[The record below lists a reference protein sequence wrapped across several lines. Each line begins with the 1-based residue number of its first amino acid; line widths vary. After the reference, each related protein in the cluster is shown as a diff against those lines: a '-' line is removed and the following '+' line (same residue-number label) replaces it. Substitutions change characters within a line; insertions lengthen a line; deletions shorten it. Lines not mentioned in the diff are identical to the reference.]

1 MLRIVLDSEEIK
13 PQMYENM
20 NKSLT
25 KWLLHLRSDNI
36 SVNGL
41 LLEEKT
47 CEFAKE
53 LGVSNFQALDG
64 WIEKWKKRQ
73 FVFNLN
79 ILMNYFS
86 AVNYKVQGTLIPF
99 TSPRL
104 TGFRQTTAKQSLFSV
119 AFKQ

>member
-1 MLRIVLDSEEIK
+1 MLQIVLDSEEIK

-64 WIEKWKKRQ
+64 WIEKWKKR
-73 FVFNLN
+73 
-79 ILMNYFS
+79 
-86 AVNYKVQGTLIPF
+86 
-99 TSPRL
+99 
-104 TGFRQTTAKQSLFSV
+104 
-119 AFKQ
+119 